1 MRKNY
6 CVVCKNPEV
15 LTNKKTGEELKY
27 CSKKCRKVS
36 VKNGL
41 LEACINCGIYPKLLE
56 YDDLLEYCDDDCK
69 LELNK
74 TKPTTTQK
82 KSNDRRKQDSGYGED
97 DDLPPTYYPP
107 YGLNKSPDYTYYHND
122 FENEKQNQT
131 NHSLSSSYSSHYK
144 ATSTS
149 SYANESYSAV
159 PAVAPT
165 PQIIYV
171 HAPPPPPQIIHIH
184 HNHIPP
190 QPNVYPN
197 HVIQP
202 HNNQNGKNSTM
213 NTVAKI
219 GGKIALSV
227 ITGGISDII
236 TGQF

>member
-41 LEACINCGIYPKLLE
+41 LEACTNCGIYPKLLE
-56 YDDLLEYCDDDCK
+56 YDELLEYCDDDY
-69 LELNK
+69 
-74 TKPTTTQK
+74 
-82 KSNDRRKQDSGYGED
+82 SGYGED

-107 YGLNKSPDYTYYHND
+107 YGLNKSSDYTYYHND

-131 NHSLSSSYSSHYK
+131 NHSLSSSYASHYK

-197 HVIQP
+197 HVIPP

-219 GGKIALSV
+219 GGQIALSV
-227 ITGGISDII
+227 ITGGITDII
-236 TGQF
+236 TGQFL